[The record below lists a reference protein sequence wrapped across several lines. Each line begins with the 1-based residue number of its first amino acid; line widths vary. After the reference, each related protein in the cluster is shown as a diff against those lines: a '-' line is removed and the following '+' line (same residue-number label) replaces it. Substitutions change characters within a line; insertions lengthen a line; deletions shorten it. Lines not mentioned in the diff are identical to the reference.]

1 MNIANIIV
9 IRAITH
15 EVVRASQL
23 EERPPVF
30 SDEILTLDQKGN
42 DLIGKRLTSAIASGS
57 HSVDVTVADATKGSP
72 FDHVV
77 SLLEQDNEEFISN
90 SKHLANSLSLAQT
103 TGTIKSGTAIF
114 IQGKCVADGKESRF
128 IAVIKADSD
137 QGFYKNIDA
146 DNHIT
151 LTYVSDMLLG
161 ESQRLI
167 KIGFFLEEE
176 KPDPVFL
183 QDGVERK
190 PEEFSIKI
198 FDHALQNS
206 SDGNAARYFYGTF
219 LKCRQAE
226 NAARKTKEFFE
237 VAKDY
242 INNLDISQEEK
253 VDLRGDLIS
262 YMRGN
267 KAVIEPR
274 TFAKEIL
281 PENLQDIFLNICL
294 ESRISDAFIKDTS
307 LIKRKLKRQSI
318 KFTSQV
324 IMYATPEVFRESIKI
339 GDVKDGWT
347 EVRIKGLIES
357 DL

>member
-1 MNIANIIV
+1 MNIANINV

-23 EERPPVF
+23 EERPPVL
-30 SDEILTLDQKGN
+30 SDDILTFDAKGN
-42 DLIGKRLTSAIASGS
+42 DLISRRLTAAVASGS
-57 HSVDVTVADATKGSP
+57 HCVDVTVADDTRGSP

-77 SLLEQDNEEFISN
+77 SMIEQDSDEFILN

-103 TGTIKSGTAIF
+103 TGSIKSGTAIF
-114 IQGKCVADGKESRF
+114 IQGTCVADGRELRF

-137 QGFYKNIDA
+137 QGFYKKIDE

-151 LTYVSDMLLG
+151 LTYINDMLLG

-176 KPDPVFL
+176 KPNPTASHKN
-183 QDGVERK
+183 ERK

-198 FDHALQNS
+198 FDHTLQNS
-206 SDGNAARYFYGTF
+206 GDGNAARYFYGIF
-219 LKCRQAE
+219 LKCRQAD
-226 NAARKTKEFFE
+226 NSARKTKEFFE
-237 VAKDY
+237 VARGY
-242 INNLDISQEEK
+242 IDNLSIPREEK

-274 TFAKEIL
+274 TFAQDVL
-281 PENLQDIFLNICL
+281 PINYQDDFLNKCS
-294 ESRISDAFIKDTS
+294 ESKITDAFTKDTG
-307 LIKRKLKRQSI
+307 LIKSKLKRQSI
-318 KFTSQV
+318 KFTSEV
-324 IMYATPEVFRESIKI
+324 IMYASPEIFRESVKI
-339 GDVKDGWT
+339 GQENDGWT
-347 EVRIKGLIES
+347 EVKIKGLIE
-357 DL
+357 